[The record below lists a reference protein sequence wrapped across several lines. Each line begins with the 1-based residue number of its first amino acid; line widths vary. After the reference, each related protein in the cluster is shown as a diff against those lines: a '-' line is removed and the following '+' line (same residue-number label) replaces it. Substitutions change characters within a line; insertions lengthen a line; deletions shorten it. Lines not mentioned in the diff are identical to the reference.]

1 MRLFYDLHTHS
12 CLSPCGDMEMT
23 PNNLVNMAYLKG
35 IEMLAVSDH
44 NHAGNLRAIAAICE
58 ARDILHIPAIEAET
72 REEVHVVCY
81 LPTVSA
87 AEELADVLYKSLPDM
102 PYDANFFGE
111 QVIMNDDDEEIK
123 RLDKLLIQAT
133 TYSIEELFGLCR
145 EIGGEPVPA
154 HINKD
159 ANSILAILGF
169 IPPDLGAKTV
179 EFNKNAGAPMFF
191 DPNSAAVLRSSDA
204 HMLEAL
210 SERENSIELEE
221 KSVACFLDTIR
232 RGGF

>member
-1 MRLFYDLHTHS
+1 MRLYYDLHTHS

-44 NHAGNLRAIAAICE
+44 NNAGNLRAIAAICE
-58 ARDILHIPAIEAET
+58 ARDMLHIPAIEAET

-81 LPTVSA
+81 MPTIDA
-87 AEELADVLYKSLPDM
+87 AEELSRVLYAALPDM

-111 QVIMNDDDEEIK
+111 QVIMNDDDEEIG
-123 RLDKLLIQAT
+123 RLDRLLIQAT
-133 TYSIEELFGLCR
+133 SYSIEELFGICR
-145 EIGGEPVPA
+145 ELHGEPVPA

-159 ANSILAILGF
+159 ANSILMALGF
-169 IPPDLGAKTV
+169 IPPDLCAKTV
-179 EFNKNAGAPMFF
+179 EYNKNAGNPMFF
-191 DPNSAAVLRSSDA
+191 DPNGYGILRSSDA

-210 SERENSIELEE
+210 SERENSMELEE
-221 KSVACFLDTIR
+221 KTVACFLDALR
-232 RGGF
+232 RGTF